1 MTKMK
6 YEIIRQE
13 GLAKRAHMET
23 VHGTIETPVF
33 MNVMWP
39 QLPRSREGSAPTT
52 SEA

>member
-33 MNVMWP
+33 MNA
-39 QLPRSREGSAPTT
+39 REGSAPTT